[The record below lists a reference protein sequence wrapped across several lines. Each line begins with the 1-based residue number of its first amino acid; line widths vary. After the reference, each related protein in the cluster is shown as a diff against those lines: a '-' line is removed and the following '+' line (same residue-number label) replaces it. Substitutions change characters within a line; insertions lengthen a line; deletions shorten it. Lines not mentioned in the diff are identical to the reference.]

1 MAAKRLYQVAPDF
14 NLSSQALT
22 KLVRDL
28 GFHVKSHMSVATDEI
43 MTAVRNELERQ
54 KNALKKEIEEK
65 QRRLMA
71 RRDRQKRKSAPAKT
85 SGKPPAKKAKEPV
98 TPAPKDAP
106 AQPPSKQGPPP
117 KRQDSRRKRKRR
129 EKKRHTVDRKEVEA
143 SFKRT
148 IANISSK
155 ARPKKHRKARS
166 ADGKIVDG
174 EELRVIEVTEYMSVA
189 ELANKMDVNPAEV
202 VAKCLELGM
211 LATINQRLDL
221 DTIQTIALEF
231 DYDIKQVAE
240 IGAEMLEEQEKGDFT
255 TAERPPVVTIMGH
268 VDHGKTSLLDHIRE
282 SNIISG
288 ESGGITQ
295 HIGAYRV
302 KMDKGTI
309 CFLDTPGHEAFTAMR
324 ARGAHITDLV
334 VLVVA
339 QDDRVMPQTV
349 EAIDHARAAN
359 VPIVVAINKMDL
371 PGADATPVMDQLA
384 NKGLQPEEW
393 GGDVLMYPISAKT
406 GDGIENLLEGI
417 ILSSEMLELAA
428 PIDKP
433 AKGVI
438 VDARLDKGRGPIA
451 TVLVQ
456 EGTLKSGQHF
466 VAGESY
472 GRARLMYD
480 ERGKV
485 VEEAGPAV
493 PVVVTGFSQ
502 VPQAGDTFQVT
513 TSEQV
518 GRDIARQRG
527 RVKREHL
534 YRGVRKTHLTDLHE
548 RIKEGQL
555 KELRL
560 VLKGDVD
567 GSVEVLADTLQKIK
581 SEEVAVNIILRG
593 VGAITESDVLLAAAS
608 DAVVIGFH
616 VRPDSRAREIA
627 TQESV
632 DIQLYNV
639 IYEAEAAV
647 RAALEGML
655 SPEMSE
661 EVTGMAEVRNIFRIS
676 RVGVI
681 AGCHVTEGTIFRDC
695 KVHLVRDGVQIYTGN
710 IANLRRFKDDVKEVS
725 SGYECGIRLENY
737 NDIKVGD
744 TLEAYRVRELER
756 KLQT

>member
-1 MAAKRLYQVAPDF
+1 MASKRLYQVAPEF

-28 GFHVKSHMSVATDEI
+28 GFPVKSHMSVATDEI
-43 MTAVRNELERQ
+43 MKAVRNELERQ

-71 RRDRQKRKSAPAKT
+71 RRDRQKRKPSAAKSTGRPEAKKTKEPAPPSAPPPPK
-85 SGKPPAKKAKEPV
+85 GKG
-98 TPAPKDAP
+98 
-106 AQPPSKQGPPP
+106 GPPP
-117 KRQDSRRKRKRR
+117 RRHDSRRRRKRR
-129 EKKRHTVDRKEVEA
+129 DKKRRTVDRREVEQ

-155 ARPKKHRKARS
+155 ARPKKHRKSRA
-166 ADGKIVDG
+166 ADGTTAEG
-174 EELRVIEVTEYMSVA
+174 EDLRVIEVTEYMSVA
-189 ELANKMDVNPAEV
+189 ELANKMGVNPAEV

-231 DYDIKQVAE
+231 DYDVKQVAE

-255 TAERPPVVTIMGH
+255 TASRPPVVTIMGH

-282 SNIISG
+282 SNIIAG

-302 KMDKGTI
+302 EQEKGMI

-349 EAIDHARAAN
+349 EAIDHARAAK

-371 PGADATPVMDQLA
+371 PGADAAPVMDQLA
-384 NKGLQPEEW
+384 KKGLQPEEW

-406 GDGIENLLEGI
+406 GEGVDNLLEGI
-417 ILSSEMLELAA
+417 VLSAELLELTA
-428 PIDKP
+428 PVDKP

-456 EGTLKSGQHF
+456 EGTLEPGQYF
-466 VAGESY
+466 VAGESF
-472 GRARLMYD
+472 GRVRLMHD
-480 ERGKV
+480 ERGRV
-485 VEEAGPAV
+485 VEKADPSVA
-493 PVVVTGFSQ
+493 VVVTGFSQ

-513 TSEQV
+513 ASEQV

-581 SEEVAVNIILRG
+581 SEEVAVDIILRG

-627 TQESV
+627 AQENV

-639 IYEAEAAV
+639 IYEAEAAI

-655 SPEMSE
+655 TPETME
-661 EVTGMAEVRNIFRIS
+661 EVTGTAEVRNTFRIS

-681 AGCHVTEGTIFRDC
+681 AGCYVTEGTIYRDC
-695 KVHLVRDGVQIYTGN
+695 KVHLVRDGVQIYSGE
-710 IANLRRFKDDVKEVS
+710 IGSLRRFKDDVKEIS
-725 SGYECGIRLENY
+725 SGYECGIRLENF

-744 TLEAYRVRELER
+744 TLEAFRVRELER